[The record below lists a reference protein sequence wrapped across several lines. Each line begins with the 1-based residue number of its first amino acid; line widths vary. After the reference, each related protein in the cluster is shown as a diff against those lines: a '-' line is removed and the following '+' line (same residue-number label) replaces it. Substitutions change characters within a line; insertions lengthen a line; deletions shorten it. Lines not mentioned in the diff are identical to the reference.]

1 MGQSLA
7 HTCPLGE
14 AISSGDGPI
23 LVATGFKGG
32 ATGYRK
38 GNCQITIADDD
49 TAGVTVNAAKL
60 SVAAD
65 STTTMP

>member
-1 MGQSLA
+1 M
-7 HTCPLGE
+7 
-14 AISSGDGPI
+14 
-23 LVATGFKGG
+23 ATGFKGG

-38 GNCQITIADDD
+38 GNGQITITDDD

-65 STTTMP
+65 YTTTMP